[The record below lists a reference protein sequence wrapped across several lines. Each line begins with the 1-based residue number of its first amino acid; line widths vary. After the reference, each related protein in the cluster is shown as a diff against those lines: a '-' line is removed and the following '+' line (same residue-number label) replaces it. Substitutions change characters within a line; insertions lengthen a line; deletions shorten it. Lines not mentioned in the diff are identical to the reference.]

1 MAKSGK
7 PSFLPDRFDDVERD
21 LGYVGTHRRQRS
33 SWSVFAPVGI
43 GLGAVVVLILAGM
56 WFVDRSDDYLTLD
69 ASEVPVLTGE
79 APEEEAADQPVVIE
93 PEVPEEVVAVSDPT
107 QIDTEGLTLTVLNG
121 TPTQGMAARAVDRLV
136 RIGWPEATATNAD
149 STDVQQSVVAYSEDA
164 DKAIALGIAQ
174 ELGLDADSVVQ
185 TTAYPGARVTVVLG
199 ADYVDTE
206 ST

>member
-43 GLGAVVVLILAGM
+43 GLGAVVVLILAGI

-69 ASEVPVLTGE
+69 ASEVPVITGE
-79 APEEEAADQPVVIE
+79 APEEEAAEEPVIIE

-121 TPTQGMAARAVDRLV
+121 TATQGMAARAVDRLV
-136 RIGWPEATATNAD
+136 AIGWPEATATNAD
-149 STDVQQSVVAYSEDA
+149 STDIQQSVVAYSEDA

-174 ELGLDADSVVQ
+174 ELDLDADSVVQ
-185 TTAYPGARVTVVLG
+185 TTAYPGARVTIVLG

>member
-1 MAKSGK
+1 MAKTGK
-7 PSFLPDRFDDVERD
+7 SSFLPDRFDDVERD

-43 GLGAVVVLILAGM
+43 GLGAVVVLVLAGI

-69 ASEVPVLTGE
+69 ASEVPVITGE
-79 APEEEAADQPVVIE
+79 APEEESLDEPVIIE
-93 PEVPEEVVAVSDPT
+93 PEVPEEVVAVTDPT

-149 STDVQQSVVAYSEDA
+149 STDIQQSVVAYSEDA

-174 ELGLDADSVVQ
+174 ELDLDADSVVQ

>member
-1 MAKSGK
+1 MAQSGK
-7 PSFLPDRFDDVERD
+7 PSFLPDRFDDVDRD

-43 GLGAVVVLILAGM
+43 GLGAVVVLILAGI

-69 ASEVPVLTGE
+69 ASEVPVITGE
-79 APEEEAADQPVVIE
+79 APEEDAAEEPVIIE
-93 PEVPEEVVAVSDPT
+93 PEVVEEVVAVSDPT

-121 TPTQGMAARAVDRLV
+121 TATQGMAARAVERLV
-136 RIGWPEATATNAD
+136 AIGWPEATATNAD
-149 STDVQQSVVAYSEDA
+149 STDIQQSVVAYSEDA

-174 ELGLDADSVVQ
+174 ELDLDADSVVQ

>member
-43 GLGAVVVLILAGM
+43 GLGAVVVLILAGI
-56 WFVDRSDDYLTLD
+56 WFVDQSDDYLTLD
-69 ASEVPVLTGE
+69 ASEVPVITGE
-79 APEEEAADQPVVIE
+79 APEEEAAEEPVIIE

-121 TPTQGMAARAVDRLV
+121 TATQGMAARAVDRLV
-136 RIGWPEATATNAD
+136 AIGWPEATATNAD
-149 STDVQQSVVAYSEDA
+149 STDIQQSVVAYSEDA

-174 ELGLDADSVVQ
+174 ELDLDADSVVQ
-185 TTAYPGARVTVVLG
+185 TTAYPGARVTIVLG

>member
-1 MAKSGK
+1 MAKTGK
-7 PSFLPDRFDDVERD
+7 SSFLPDRFDDVERD

-43 GLGAVVVLILAGM
+43 GLGAVVVLVLAGI

-69 ASEVPVLTGE
+69 ASEVPVITGE
-79 APEEEAADQPVVIE
+79 APEEEALDEPVIIE
-93 PEVPEEVVAVSDPT
+93 PEVPEEVVAVTDPT

-149 STDVQQSVVAYSEDA
+149 SIDIQQSVVAYSEDA

-174 ELGLDADSVVQ
+174 ELDLDADSVVQ

>member
-43 GLGAVVVLILAGM
+43 GLGAVVVLILAGI

-69 ASEVPVLTGE
+69 ASEVPVITGE
-79 APEEEAADQPVVIE
+79 APEEEAAEEPMIIE

-121 TPTQGMAARAVDRLV
+121 TATQGMAARAVDRLV
-136 RIGWPEATATNAD
+136 AIGWPEATATNAD
-149 STDVQQSVVAYSEDA
+149 STDIQQSVVAYSEDA

-174 ELGLDADSVVQ
+174 ELDLDADSVVQ

>member
-43 GLGAVVVLILAGM
+43 GLGAVVVLILAGI

-79 APEEEAADQPVVIE
+79 APEEEAAEEPVVIE

-121 TPTQGMAARAVDRLV
+121 TATQGMAARAVDRLV
-136 RIGWPEATATNAD
+136 AIGWPEATATNAD
-149 STDVQQSVVAYSEDA
+149 STDIQQSVVAYSEDA

>member
-1 MAKSGK
+1 MARSGK

-21 LGYVGTHRRQRS
+21 RSYIGTHRRQQS
-33 SWSVFAPVGI
+33 PWSVFAPIGI
-43 GLGAVVVLILAGM
+43 AFGAVIVLVLAGV

-69 ASEVPVLTGE
+69 ASEVPVITGD
-79 APEEEAADQPVVIE
+79 APIEESGDDPVVLE
-93 PEVPEEVVAVSDPT
+93 PEVPEEVVAVTDPT

-121 TPTQGMAARAVDRLV
+121 TATQGMAARAVERLV
-136 RIGWPEATATNAD
+136 AVGWPEATATNAD
-149 STDVQQSVVAYSEDA
+149 STDIQQSVVAYSEDA

-174 ELGLDADSVVQ
+174 ELDLDADSVVQ

>member
-43 GLGAVVVLILAGM
+43 GLGAVAVLILAGI

-69 ASEVPVLTGE
+69 ASEVPVITG
-79 APEEEAADQPVVIE
+79 
-93 PEVPEEVVAVSDPT
+93 EVPEEVVAVSDPT

-121 TPTQGMAARAVDRLV
+121 TATQGMAARAVDRLV
-136 RIGWPEATATNAD
+136 AIGWPEATATNAD
-149 STDVQQSVVAYSEDA
+149 STDIQQSVVAYSEDA

-174 ELGLDADSVVQ
+174 ELDLDADSVVQ